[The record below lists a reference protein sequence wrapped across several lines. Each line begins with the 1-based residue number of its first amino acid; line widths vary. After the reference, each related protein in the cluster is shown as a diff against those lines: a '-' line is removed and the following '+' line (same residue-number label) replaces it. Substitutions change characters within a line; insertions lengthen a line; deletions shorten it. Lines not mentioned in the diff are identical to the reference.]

1 MCPTASW
8 QNLRKGELLT
18 TTGHDEDLA
27 KKLEASDKLALVE
40 SLSLLS

>member
-8 QNLRKGELLT
+8 QNLRENLLT
-18 TTGHDEDLA
+18 TTGHDDDLA
-27 KKLEASDKLALVE
+27 KRLETADKLALVE